1 MIIMEIA
8 AEYFGQAF
16 DTGNR
21 VFELHPILISKIQ
34 GVILPQGNLAGTL

>member
-1 MIIMEIA
+1 MVIIEIA

-21 VFELHPILISKIQ
+21 GFELQPILISQIQ
-34 GVILPQGNLAGTL
+34 GVILPQGNLAGTS